1 MDDCVHTTI
10 IMTPNQFKEYVPVPA
25 DFDTVFP
32 EARIQ
37 EIAAAFREGFA
48 AIARSS
54 KPKDGQEE
62 MDAAG
67 MLKPL
72 ERDVTKLWVEVT
84 KQFYLFPGYFFH
96 SSETTP
102 DVGDKTRLR
111 IDASLISNDDKKDV
125 VDKRSH
131 WPLIR
136 LGIELKP
143 GGTEYDA
150 FEKRE
155 YRPAET
161 ATISRRKVRG
171 QLMSYS
177 KHTFACQHR
186 TKLFQMLINGQ
197 EYRAMRWDRSGVIV
211 TDNVNYVD
219 DIAGTRLL
227 LELLFGFSQL
237 SDTAQGLDDTAVRV
251 KPGSCAW
258 MRMEVLAFYQGD
270 VDQKERSRVTRD
282 DFPANFAFPEET
294 LNAPVSPL
302 FENSLLHHN
311 PCADCNPS
319 TDHHSTTFRP
329 DPLPVWKYMRALFRD
344 SLDNNSPRYQLT
356 VGGQKYLVG
365 KPIFEAS
372 GMVSRATRG
381 YIALEWSTQRFV
393 FLKDAWRPFYVG
405 IDREGDV
412 LSELNK
418 AKVPYVPTLIVHE
431 DVCEADG
438 NKQETETSRY
448 APHASKELRKKVD
461 RRGAAK
467 ASRTIAPLPAR
478 RARKPT
484 TSCTQPSAG
493 PSSINDVR
501 PIPASALQLGA
512 GSASTSNEAPNPTSR
527 GVKRTANET
536 EKEEEGSGLRHLTHY
551 RLVVAEVCLPST
563 AFTSGRQWV
572 RVVLHSIYAHKGAYE
587 LCGIIHRDV
596 SVGNILIY
604 PKYIPGS
611 NGRKGMV
618 FWVGMLCDWELAKKI
633 TVEDA
638 RQPERTGTWQFMSLR
653 CLEDPTLAVLLPD
666 ELESFTHAL
675 LYNGIRFLCHNLP
688 HIEGFVSNYFDESPL
703 DGHNRNTAPH
713 GKSTSIYAGTIKF
726 GSVPIVFRAPKRRG
740 VAYVVHPLNIVF
752 KSLMGMFRARYVIL
766 DWNADQE
773 KAKTADAPVDF
784 DDVGSDEEDEEDEED
799 MERLAATLTGPAFPS
814 PFHSTSVPHP
824 TAVVSAADSD
834 VAMKEEVLQDEHP
847 TDMLDN
853 PADSAGAVPVPTG
866 QDYALAKLLDTH
878 QAVIDLFEKQLNVKS
893 AWPSARKDMVGYDRL
908 YGYRAPARAVPCSG
922 KPPKQ
927 ICTVPVG
934 RVDAPQFGQA
944 SGRKQGDEGK
954 GHGHGEAVT
963 ITGRVPAH

>member
-1 MDDCVHTTI
+1 MDDCALTTI

-48 AIARSS
+48 AIARSP

-62 MDAAG
+62 KDAAG

-72 ERDVTKLWVEVT
+72 ERDVTKLWVEIT
-84 KQFYLFPGYFFH
+84 KQFDLFPGYFFH

-125 VDKRSH
+125 VDKRSY

-150 FEKRE
+150 SEKRE
-155 YRPAET
+155 DRPAET

-186 TKLFQMLINGQ
+186 TQLFQMLINGQ

-227 LELLFGFSQL
+227 LEFLYGFSQL
-237 SDTAQGLDDTAVRV
+237 SDAAQGLDHTAVRV

-258 MRMEVLAFYQGD
+258 MRMEALKFYQGD

-282 DFPANFAFPEET
+282 DFPANFAFPEDT

-302 FENSLLHHN
+302 FEDGLLHHN
-311 PCADCNPS
+311 PCAACDPS
-319 TDHHSTTFRP
+319 TDHQSTALRP
-329 DPLPVWKYMRALFRD
+329 DPLPVWKYMRALFYD
-344 SLDNNSPRYQLT
+344 SLGYNYPRYQIT
-356 VGGQKYLVG
+356 VGNRKYLVG

-405 IDREGDV
+405 VDREGDV
-412 LSELNK
+412 LSTLNK
-418 AKVPYVPTLIVHE
+418 AEVPHVPTLIAHE

-438 NKQETETSRY
+438 TEQETETSRY

-461 RRGAAK
+461 RVGAVK
-467 ASRTIAPLPAR
+467 ASRTIAPLPVR
-478 RARKPT
+478 RARRPN
-484 TSCTQPSAG
+484 TSSAQPSAEPLSDG
-493 PSSINDVR
+493 PVR
-501 PIPASALQLGA
+501 PVP
-512 GSASTSNEAPNPTSR
+512 ASTSRLGLEPPSLSNETSR
-527 GVKRTANET
+527 GVKRTAKEAE
-536 EKEEEGSGLRHLTHY
+536 EKEEEGSGLRYLTHY
-551 RLVVAEVCLPST
+551 RIIVAEVCLPST
-563 AFTSGRQWV
+563 DFTSAKQWV
-572 RVVLHSIYAHKGAYE
+572 RTVLHTIYAHKGAYE

-604 PKYIPGS
+604 PKYLPS
-611 NGRKGMV
+611 TQEGRAGMV
-618 FWVGMLCDWELAKKI
+618 FWEGILCDWELGKGI

-653 CLEDPTLAVLLPD
+653 CLEDPALPVLLPD

-675 LYNGIRFLCHNLP
+675 LYNGVRFLTHNLD
-688 HIEGFVSNYFDESPL
+688 HIEGFVTTYFDESPL
-703 DGHNRNTAPH
+703 DGKNRNSAPH
-713 GKSTSIYAGTIKF
+713 GKSTSIFTGMIMF
-726 GSVPIVFRAPKRRG
+726 GSQPLIFEAP
-740 VAYVVHPLNIVF
+740 VAAIVHPLNMLF
-752 KSLMGMFRARYVIL
+752 NNLMDLFRSRYVISR
-766 DWNADQE
+766 WETAQE
-773 KAKTADAPVDF
+773 ANKKTKVSF
-784 DDVGSDEEDEEDEED
+784 EHTKMEDEEDLD
-799 MERLAATLTGPAFPS
+799 ALAAELTHRPS
-814 PFHSTSVPHP
+814 ASPSSLLSYPTVAMSTTSSDVTMKQEIPREARGKDPRLDNLRNFAARTSVPAP
-824 TAVVSAADSD
+824 T
-834 VAMKEEVLQDEHP
+834 E
-847 TDMLDN
+847 
-853 PADSAGAVPVPTG
+853 
-866 QDYALAKLLDTH
+866 QDYAIANLLNTH
-878 QAVIDLFEKQLNVKS
+878 QVVINLFEQELQVKG
-893 AWPSARKDMVGYDRL
+893 AWPGVGKDMVGYDRL
-908 YGYRAPARAVPCSG
+908 HGYRVPSRPIPCSG

-927 ICTVPVG
+927 ACTVPVG
-934 RVDAPQFGQA
+934 RIDASQFGQA
-944 SGRKQGDEGK
+944 SGRKQGHEGK

-963 ITGRVPAH
+963 ITGRVPAR